1 MNEKQLKERAR
12 RHHPKVPYLRHALT
26 AFVSGGLVGVLGQ
39 GLLVMYQSVFRM
51 QESDA
56 LTMMS
61 VSVMGVAAL
70 ATAFGWYDKLAQKCG
85 PVRADLRICQFAHR
99 QRTGG
104 EERGTDPWHRQ
115 RHVQT
120 GRHGHHVWCR
130 GSGHLRIAAL
140 SVV

>member
-85 PVRADLRICQFAHR
+85 HR